1 MKIIFILLIKYN
13 KIKME
18 NSRIDDDIDAE
29 EEEHKENES
38 YAELSKEI
46 ETLFEQTK
54 QERPD
59 AEKEYLFSVFFQK
72 VSLLDDEKLTHAIDE
87 FVNQLEE
94 TNDVYKVLENTVA

>member
-1 MKIIFILLIKYN
+1 
-13 KIKME
+13 ME
-18 NSRIDDDIDAE
+18 NSRIDDDTEQYKE
-29 EEEHKENES
+29 EDKENES

-72 VSLLDDEKLTHAIDE
+72 ISLLDDECLTHAIDE
-87 FVNQLEE
+87 FVNQLED

>member
-1 MKIIFILLIKYN
+1 
-13 KIKME
+13 ME
-18 NSRIDDDIDAE
+18 NSRIDDDIEYE
-29 EEEHKENES
+29 EEKENQS

-72 VSLLDDEKLTHAIDE
+72 ISLLDDENLTHAIDE
-87 FVNQLEE
+87 FVNQMEE
-94 TNDVYKVLENTVA
+94 TNDIYKVLENTVA

>member
-1 MKIIFILLIKYN
+1 MKIIFILFDN
-13 KIKME
+13 IKME

-59 AEKEYLFSVFFQK
+59 AEKEYLFSVFSKRFP
-72 VSLLDDEKLTHAIDE
+72 
-87 FVNQLEE
+87 F
-94 TNDVYKVLENTVA
+94 

>member
-1 MKIIFILLIKYN
+1 
-13 KIKME
+13 ME
-18 NSRIDDDIDAE
+18 NSRIDDDIEQYE
-29 EEEHKENES
+29 EDKENQS

-72 VSLLDDEKLTHAIDE
+72 ISLLDDENLTHAIDE

-94 TNDVYKVLENTVA
+94 TSDIYKVLENTVA